1 MTRIAV
7 IIPAG
12 GSGSRM
18 GPGAVP
24 KPMLQLGG
32 EPLLRHCLDRFLE
45 RSDVRWVVVALSQEL
60 LESAPAW
67 LRSDPR
73 VSTVAGGTERGHSVR
88 NALAAVPA
96 EADVVLVHDAA
107 RPLVSP
113 AVIQRCVQA
122 AAAGESVVAAVPVV
136 DTIQEVDDDGTI
148 VATPDRHRLR
158 AAQTP
163 QAFPAEAL
171 RAAHQ
176 RAAAEGVVAT
186 DDAGLVARYGGR
198 VSVVEGA
205 PENIKITTPADLV
218 VAEALLTCRTS

>member
-1 MTRIAV
+1 MISIAV

-18 GPGAVP
+18 GTGTVP
-24 KPMLQLGG
+24 KPFLQLGG
-32 EPLLRHCLDRFLE
+32 EPLLRHCLVRFLE
-45 RSDVRWVVVALSQEL
+45 RTDVRWVIVALPHEL
-60 LESAPAW
+60 LESVPPW
-67 LRSDPR
+67 LRSDSR
-73 VSTVAGGTERGHSVR
+73 VRIVVGGTERGHSVR
-88 NALAAVPA
+88 NALGAVPA

-107 RPLVSP
+107 RPLVSA
-113 AVIQRCVQA
+113 AVIQRCIQA
-122 AAAGESVVAAVPVV
+122 AAAGHSVVAAVPVI
-136 DTIQEVDDDGTI
+136 DTIQEVDADGTI
-148 VATPDRHRLR
+148 VSTPDRRRLQ

-186 DDAGLVARYGGR
+186 DDAGLVARYGGTVR
-198 VSVVEGA
+198 VVEGA

-218 VAEALLTCRTS
+218 VAEALLTRRTS